1 MKRKIVRIALGV
13 VGAVALLII
22 GGVAYV
28 KLMLPDVGP
37 PPEIKIQ
44 ANAAQIER
52 GKYLAHHVALCIDCH
67 SERDYNRFAA
77 PLVVNSEGKGGE
89 AFLREMGFPGEF
101 YAPNLT
107 PAHLSN
113 WTDGEIYRAITTGV
127 SKDGRAL
134 FPLMPYQR
142 FAQMDPEDIK
152 AIIAYM
158 RTLKPIKNEVKA
170 PEFDFPLNFIVNTI
184 PAKTEGGKRPDPTNT
199 VEYGKYLVAFASC
212 IECHTKADAQGQLLP
227 GMEFAGGREF
237 PLPTGTVRTANITPA
252 QTGLA
257 NWTKEQFIQ
266 KFKSHGEGF
275 VAPAINEG
283 EFNTIMPWSMYAGM
297 TEQDL
302 SAVYDYLR
310 TLKPIENKVE
320 KFTTRPAPVASR

>member
-1 MKRKIVRIALGV
+1 MKRKIVRVALGV
-13 VGAVALLII
+13 VGAVALLVL

-37 PPEIKIQ
+37 APEMKIQ
-44 ANAAQIER
+44 ADAAQIER

-67 SERDYNRFAA
+67 SERDYNRLGA
-77 PLVVNSEGKGGE
+77 PLVVNSYGRGGE
-89 AFLREMGFPGEF
+89 AFGRDMGFPGDI

-107 PAHLSN
+107 PAHLGN

-142 FAQMDPEDIK
+142 FAQMAPDDIK
-152 AIIAYM
+152 AIIAYL
-158 RTLKPIKNEVKA
+158 RTLPPIQNQVKA
-170 PEFDFPLNFIVNTI
+170 TELDFPVNFIVNTI
-184 PAKTEGGKRPDPTNT
+184 PAKTEGGKRPDPANS
-199 VEYGKYLVAFASC
+199 VEYGKYLVTFASC
-212 IECHTKADAQGQLLP
+212 IECHTQADDQGQLIA

-252 QTGLA
+252 KTGLA
-257 NWTKEQFIQ
+257 TWTKGQFIH
-266 KFKSHGEGF
+266 KFKSHGDGYE
-275 VAPAINEG
+275 APAVNEG
-283 EFNTIMPWSMYAGM
+283 EFNTIMPWTMFAGM

-302 SAVYDYLR
+302 GAIYDYLR

-320 KFTTRPAPVASR
+320 KFTARPTPMANR